1 MKNKKG
7 LIIAIIIVAVVLC
20 LSCCCCSSVI
30 MFGKTEKEN
39 EESSEPSTSSAL
51 STEIETSVITTSEI
65 ETTVESTTETEAIV
79 SEEKK
84 QVIVSGYGKSMSE
97 DNTPIVTIYYEF
109 TNLTSEDTTF
119 VGSFADSVTQSG
131 HSLYSLAYVD
141 EEAVSQVV
149 PPNGSIVVGIVYEV
163 VDDSPIYVEITD
175 LFGKEVYLKET
186 LE

>member
-7 LIIAIIIVAVVLC
+7 LIIAIVIVAVVLC

-30 MFGKTEKEN
+30 MFGKTEN
-39 EESSEPSTSSAL
+39 EESSKPSTSSAF

-65 ETTVESTTETEAIV
+65 ETTVETTTETEEIV

-109 TNLTSEDTTF
+109 TNLTSEEATF

-141 EEAVSQVV
+141 EEAVSQIV

-175 LFGKEVYLKET
+175 LFGKEVYLEET